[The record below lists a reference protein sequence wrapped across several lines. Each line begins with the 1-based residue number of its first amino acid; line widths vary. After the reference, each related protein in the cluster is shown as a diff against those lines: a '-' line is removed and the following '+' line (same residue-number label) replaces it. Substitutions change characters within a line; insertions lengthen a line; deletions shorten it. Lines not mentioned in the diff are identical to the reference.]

1 MRMEY
6 KTYTTN
12 IVGTA
17 ITVEVGKLAEQ
28 ANGACT
34 VRCGDTLVFVAAR
47 PLRNPGKE

>member
-12 IVGTA
+12 IAGTA

-28 ANGACT
+28 PMEHVPSA
-34 VRCGDTLVFVAAR
+34 VEIRWYLWQLR